1 MKGNTR
7 IILTHNFSVFC
18 KPKYHTHES
27 KILLFCVTTLYMSRI
42 YALVKFLLFVG
53 GYMQISLPLILLN
66 GKELLLFLISK
77 PEANKFTIKKDV
89 TLKEIFL
96 VFMRLTDAKI
106 NI

>member
-1 MKGNTR
+1 
-7 IILTHNFSVFC
+7 
-18 KPKYHTHES
+18 
-27 KILLFCVTTLYMSRI
+27 MSRI